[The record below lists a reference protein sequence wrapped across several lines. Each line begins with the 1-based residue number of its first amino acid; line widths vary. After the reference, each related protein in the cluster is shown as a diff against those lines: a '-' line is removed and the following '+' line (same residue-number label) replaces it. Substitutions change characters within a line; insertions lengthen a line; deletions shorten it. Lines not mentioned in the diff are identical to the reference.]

1 MKMMDLYHRV
11 KDHLSTIAIAAI
23 IVVITILTFDFGVW
37 NTKRGVFQSDVQ
49 GYYAYLPA
57 TFIFHDRQFDYLW
70 EEENKEDIWGKIWF
84 RTTPEGKRFIQYTT
98 GLAICYTPF
107 FLIAHALAPALGY
120 TANGYTLPYEIAIQ
134 FASIIYLFIALF
146 FLRRLLRKYF
156 PDYAVAITLVIVVLG
171 TNLAF
176 YATREGPMSHLYSF
190 TFITLFLWFLSQW
203 LEKKHWRDA
212 IFLGLATGMVIL
224 IRPSNIFIILLF
236 ALWGITSFKDLLQRI
251 SFLLNKWYMVL
262 VMIGF
267 AFVVWVPQFLYWH
280 EFSGQWFYNSY
291 SGEGAFFWGDPAIG
305 KILFSYRKGWLL
317 YTPLMILSFLGLPL
331 LYKKQRELFWPATT
345 ILVLAVYILGS
356 WCFWWY
362 GGSYGSRPFVDFY
375 AVFAIPI
382 AACVRFGFK
391 KSWSAIATIIVIGF
405 FIYHNFFQIKQYRNG
420 ALHYV
425 SMTKEAY
432 WDSFGR
438 KHPSKEFKDYL
449 EYPDYES
456 VRARVAE
463 KQNKD

>member
-1 MKMMDLYHRV
+1 MKN
-11 KDHLSTIAIAAI
+11 KLSVISIF
-23 IVVITILTFDFGVW
+23 IVIGVTVFMTFDFAVWKTKQGVI
-37 NTKRGVFQSDVQ
+37 QSDVQ

-57 TFIFHDRQFDYLW
+57 TFIFQDLQFSYMWD
-70 EEENKEDIWGKIWF
+70 EENKEDIWGKIWF
-84 RTTPEGKRFIQYTT
+84 RETPEKVRFIQYTT
-98 GLAICYTPF
+98 GIAICYSPF
-107 FLIAHALAPALGY
+107 FFISHVLAEPLGY
-120 TANGYTLPYEIAIQ
+120 KANGYTLPYALGIQ
-134 FASIIYLFIALF
+134 FASIFYLFLGLV
-146 FLRRLLRKYF
+146 FLRKLLLKYF
-156 PDYAVAITLVIVVLG
+156 SDIVVSISIVVIVLG
-171 TNLAF
+171 TNLAY

-190 TFITLFLWFLSQW
+190 TFITLFLWCLSQW
-203 LEKKHWRDA
+203 LEKKRWRDA
-212 IFLGLATGMVIL
+212 IFLGLVTGMVIL

-236 ALWGITSFKDLLQRI
+236 ALWGITSFRDLLQRI

-267 AFVVWVPQFLYWH
+267 AFVVWIPQFLYWH

-291 SGEGAFFWGDPAIG
+291 SGEGTFFWGDPAIG

-391 KSWSAIATIIVIGF
+391 KSWSAIATIIVLGF
-405 FIYHNFFQIKQYRNG
+405 FIYHNFFQIEQYRNG

-438 KHPSKEFKDYL
+438 KHPSKEFKNHL

-463 KQNKD
+463 KQNTN